1 MDPWNHSLNWHSN
14 GTDDDDYVNLYFILK
29 IKWNIGQLSR
39 QDWLRKVI
47 VCIWDLSWASLL
59 SGPNLIKFKCS
70 LTCIVFFFFKLLL
83 IGDIVNYLFQQYGKG
98 RSPSTGL
105 LERYGLQKLSQWTR
119 ILYFLWVQL
128 WDLRW
133 SYQLLVFSMSS
144 YSYFEIINYTALR
157 LETKLSINVIFHVFL

>member
-1 MDPWNHSLNWHSN
+1 MVDKADTTGWWKSLSAFVIYLVPNC
-14 GTDDDDYVNLYFILK
+14 IL
-29 IKWNIGQLSR
+29 
-39 QDWLRKVI
+39 D
-47 VCIWDLSWASLL
+47 
-59 SGPNLIKFKCS
+59 IKFTFS
-70 LTCIVFFFFKLLL
+70 LTCIFFELWML
-83 IGDIVNYLFQQYGKG
+83 GDIVNYLFQQYGKG

-105 LERYGLQKLSQWTR
+105 LERYGHQKLSQWSR

-128 WDLRW
+128 SDLRW

>member
-1 MDPWNHSLNWHSN
+1 MGLTNLYIGYRGIWAWSLTQKWIYTFLDIGDPWNHSLNWHSN

-47 VCIWDLSWASLL
+47 VCIWDLSCASLL

-70 LTCIVFFFFKLLL
+70 LTCIFFFFFFKFLL

-105 LERYGLQKLSQWTR
+105 LERYGHQKLS
-119 ILYFLWVQL
+119 
-128 WDLRW
+128 
-133 SYQLLVFSMSS
+133 
-144 YSYFEIINYTALR
+144 
-157 LETKLSINVIFHVFL
+157 H